1 MFALRFWPVIDDAL
15 RRASLERG
23 VEIRIMA
30 SWWNHSNPDMVKYL
44 NSLAALSGA
53 MKAKVSVVGMHGQF
67 NTPTL
72 TTF

>member
-44 NSLAALSGA
+44 NSLAAFNGA
-53 MKAKVSVVGMHGQF
+53 MKAKVSVVGIHGQF
-67 NTPTL
+67 NTPIL